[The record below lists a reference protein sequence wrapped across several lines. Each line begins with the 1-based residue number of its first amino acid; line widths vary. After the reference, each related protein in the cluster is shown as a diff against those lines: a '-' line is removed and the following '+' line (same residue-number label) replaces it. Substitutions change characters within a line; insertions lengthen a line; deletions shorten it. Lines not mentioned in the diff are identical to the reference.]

1 MTARGSGLLM
11 LLPSSSTRS
20 GGNGKKK
27 DYWGLTM
34 DDEYPCDTC
43 SRRDYCDGW
52 DARFC
57 CTLCQWYGMTDCDNC
72 DPMDI

>member
-1 MTARGSGLLM
+1 
-11 LLPSSSTRS
+11 
-20 GGNGKKK
+20 
-27 DYWGLTM
+27 M
-34 DDEYPCDTC
+34 DDLYDDDPCPCDTC
-43 SRRDYCDGW
+43 ANRDHCDGW